1 MKTNQNNKLR
11 QFLYLAILIY
21 GGTAIYAFIYNYRM
35 NDMRGIGMGVV
46 ALLTPWL
53 IPALFKIVKL
63 KASDEIYILNI
74 IFQK

>member
-11 QFLYLAILIY
+11 QFLYLAIVIY
-21 GGTAIYAFIYNYRM
+21 VGTAIYAFVYNYRM

-53 IPALFKIVKL
+53 IPA
-63 KASDEIYILNI
+63 
-74 IFQK
+74 